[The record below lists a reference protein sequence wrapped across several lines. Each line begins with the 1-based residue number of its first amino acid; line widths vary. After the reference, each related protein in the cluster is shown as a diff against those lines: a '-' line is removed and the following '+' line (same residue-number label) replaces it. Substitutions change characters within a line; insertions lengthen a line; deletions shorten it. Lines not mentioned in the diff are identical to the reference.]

1 MLFLKNSNYFSMS
14 KEQKVKWTPEMEVM
28 LREEVEKIPILRDP
42 FVSTMQRLR
51 RGRGKGSEV

>member
-1 MLFLKNSNYFSMS
+1 MS
-14 KEQKVKWTPEMEVM
+14 KEQKVKWTPEMVVM